1 MGEYGNTITFNAVT
15 LQLTN
20 MTPIKKQKTRKTV
33 VGKTVVQV
41 KVIGISAQQWELTV
55 NGLITG
61 ATTSTLSTNRAAV
74 EALDDA
80 SSHAFVDGIHDG
92 EYVVI
97 PGSLSFKDKNDRGN
111 RSYVYSMKLVEW

>member
-1 MGEYGNTITFNAVT
+1 MGTYSDTITFNAVSLNVT
-15 LQLTN
+15 SLTPVY
-20 MTPIKKQKTRKTV
+20 TQKTRKTI
-33 VGKTVVQV
+33 VGKTLVQV
-41 KVIGISAQQWELTV
+41 KVIGMGAQQWNLIL

-61 ATTSTLSTNRAAV
+61 ATTSTLSTNRAAL

-97 PGSLSFKDKNDRGN
+97 PGSLSFKDSNDRGN